1 MKKKLILLVALLC
14 TAQSVNALSYVKEK
28 DNICTETESY
38 KIWKNLSDKEKENT
52 IIPVRC
58 KEFYTKN
65 MNVTSSVGNA
75 FNVDYKTATKF
86 SLLDYNKVSPVSDQ
100 ENTNMC
106 WTFATTSAIES
117 AYLIEQN
124 KNINLSERHIDFN
137 TLETLDD
144 KTKNPFGNYS
154 KTKDQGG
161 NFFLS
166 GAYLATGRGPIIETK
181 LPWSTTTST
190 KANTLEQKIDYY
202 VNEIDYLVNESCDAK
217 TILAM
222 KKNIVEYGAMGA
234 VMYAES
240 PTYISDDKTSY
251 YYNGSNSIN
260 HAVTIIGWDD
270 NYSKTK
276 FKTTPA
282 GDGAWLVK
290 NTYPT
295 RFGGTNNLPAGYH
308 YISYYD
314 TNICSTIM
322 NVHNIETPSF
332 DNRYTNN
339 IHGYSGL
346 IQTAYPTIYFKNI
359 YTKTEKTAEQITKVN
374 IFTSSVGDKYEIY
387 FSAEDDFAKAVKIGE
402 GTAIKEGYTT
412 VNVNKTSIT
421 TDKYYIYLK
430 YTSTYSIVDSGK
442 TYYGFPVESFSSN
455 STGDMKWF
463 YVDENKKIKGVSYY
477 TNDPAQWIDTLSNT
491 KVQFYSLINVF
502 TTTKSENIK
511 IGTVTKNP
519 TDLNIEKGGYIY
531 IPLTLDNISINDI
544 TLTITKDGLDTTN
557 LFTITKDANGFK
569 ITLTDKV
576 TAGSYTAKFTYQNTN
591 ATTSFTIEEKQ
602 NVQVSAI
609 SIIGKDEVSVGG
621 TLNLTAEVSPS
632 NATNKNVSWSVN
644 NTRLASINQKGV
656 LTGYKEGEV
665 IVTVT
670 AKDGSNIKVTKTI
683 KVIDINKEEGNG
695 ETIVT
700 PPATDTKSNDT
711 TNPKT
716 GLSNLTVTLLC
727 GLFISITLFI
737 LSKKHNVFKKF

>member
-14 TAQSVNALSYVKEK
+14 TVQSVNALSYVKEK

-52 IIPVRC
+52 LIPVRC

-65 MNVTSSVGNA
+65 LHVTSSVGNA

-100 ENTNMC
+100 EDSNMC

-124 KNINLSERHIDFN
+124 KTINLSERHIDFN
-137 TLETLDD
+137 TLATLDD
-144 KTKNPFGNYS
+144 NTTNPFGYYN
-154 KTKDQGG
+154 KKKDGG
-161 NFFLS
+161 GTYYQS
-166 GAYLATGRGPIIETK
+166 GTYLAAGRGPIIETK
-181 LPWSTTTST
+181 LPWSTTTSS
-190 KANTLEQKIDYY
+190 KANTFNQKIDYY
-202 VNEIDYLVNESCDAK
+202 VNEIDYLSDESCSSEI
-217 TILAM
+217 ILAM

-251 YYNGSNSIN
+251 YYNGSKSIN
-260 HAVTIIGWDD
+260 HAVTIVGWDD
-270 NYSKTK
+270 NYSKTN
-276 FKTTPA
+276 FKTTPS
-282 GDGAWLVK
+282 GNGAWLVK

-295 RFGGTNNLPAGYH
+295 RFGGTNNIPAGYH

-314 TNICSTIM
+314 SKICNFTM
-322 NVHNIETPSF
+322 NVHKIEEPAF
-332 DNRYTNN
+332 DNSYTNN
-339 IHGYSGL
+339 IHGFNNYVS
-346 IQTAYPTIYFKNI
+346 IAVPTMYFKNV
-359 YTKTEKTAEQITKVN
+359 YTRTNKASEQITKVN
-374 IFTSSVGDKYEIY
+374 IYTGTTGDKYEIY
-387 FSAEDDFAKAVKIGE
+387 FSGEDDFTKAVKIGE
-402 GTAIKEGYTT
+402 GTAVKEGYTT
-412 VNVNKTSIT
+412 INVNKTSIT
-421 TDKYYIYLK
+421 TNKYYIYLK
-430 YTSTYSIVDSGK
+430 YTSTYDFVDSGK
-442 TYYGFPVESFSSN
+442 TYYGFPVEYFPTT
-455 STGDMKWF
+455 STGDFAQYYVSNPTKGISF
-463 YVDENKKIKGVSYY
+463 YSS
-477 TNDPAQWIDTLSNT
+477 DPTQWMDTLSNSAL
-491 KVQFYSLINVF
+491 QFYSLINVF
-502 TTTKSENIK
+502 TSNESENIK
-511 IGTVTKNP
+511 VGTVTKNP
-519 TDLNIEKGGYIY
+519 TDLNVEKGGYVY
-531 IPLTLDNISINDI
+531 IPLTLTNVSINDI
-544 TLTITKDGLDTTN
+544 TLTITKDGKDTTN

-576 TAGSYTAKFTYQNTN
+576 TAGTYTAKFTYQNTN
-591 ATTSFTIEEKQ
+591 ATTTFTIEEKQ